1 MGLNQTHDDE
11 VDDSGKRSVSA
22 LAADELYI
30 ILKTVCLLVETFF
43 KPLLP
48 ERTEFNNVM

>member
-30 ILKTVCLLVETFF
+30 ILKTVFKIITGSVLWDVRFLLI
-43 KPLLP
+43 LP
-48 ERTEFNNVM
+48 